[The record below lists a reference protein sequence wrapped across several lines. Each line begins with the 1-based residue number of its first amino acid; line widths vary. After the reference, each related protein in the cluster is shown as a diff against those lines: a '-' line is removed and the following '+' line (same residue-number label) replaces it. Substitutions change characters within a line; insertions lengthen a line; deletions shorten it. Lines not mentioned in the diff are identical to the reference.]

1 MSEII
6 LITGPTATGKTLI
19 ADKLCHLLD
28 GKAEIISADSRQVY
42 KYLKVGTNLTPT
54 ETPQHLVSFIEP
66 DIFYSAQNFAEDAQ
80 LIIKQ
85 LFNSKKIPVIAGG
98 TGLYIKAVM
107 EGGLMPLPE
116 ADPEIRNRLNKFT
129 TEELY
134 LRLKKVDP
142 LSAEK
147 NRANPQRLK
156 RAIEIYEIT
165 GSPMSEIILNHKKK
179 LPGIAFDKEQPRF
192 ISFGLFYSDKNFYR
206 KVISER
212 ADKMVSNSGGR
223 ENIIEEARKVTTELG
238 YKRSSPALSA
248 IGYREVFDYIDGKI
262 TFNTLKE
269 KIISATVKYAKRQMT
284 WFRHQTPPQRWIDVS
299 EYHDFDADKIAK
311 RILENF

>member
-1 MSEII
+1 MSQIL
-6 LITGPTATGKTLI
+6 LITGPTATGKTI
-19 ADKLCHLLD
+19 VADNLCRYFN

-66 DIFYSAQNFAEDAQ
+66 DVFYSAQNFAEDAQ
-80 LIIKQ
+80 RIIKQ
-85 LFNSKKIPVIAGG
+85 LLSSKKLPVVVGG
-98 TGLYIKAVM
+98 TGLYIKALM

-116 ADPEIRNRLNKFT
+116 ASPEIRKHLSQFT

-165 GSPMSEIILNHKKK
+165 GRPMSEIILNHKKK
-179 LPGIAFDKEQPRF
+179 MAGINFKKKQPRF
-192 ISFGLFYSDKNFYR
+192 ISFGLFYSDKNFYK

-212 ADKMVSNSGGR
+212 TDKMLCDSDGK
-223 ENIIEEARKVTTELG
+223 ENIIEEARRLTTELG

-248 IGYREVFDYIDGKI
+248 IGYREAFDYIDGKI

-269 KIISATVKYAKRQMT
+269 KIISATLKYAKRQMT
-284 WFRHQTPPQRWIDVS
+284 WFRHQTPPQHWIDLS
-299 EYHDFDADKIAK
+299 EFHKFETDKIAK
-311 RILENF
+311 RILENL